1 MSALRGTSSNKLN
14 LLVDKLHE
22 YLVHSSIEDRYD
34 IPTSDGC
41 HGQINKRFSVENSRV
56 DNVTEAGLDTRYS
69 KRKPSVVVKHSGLD
83 ESGESNASE
92 DFEMPVSSNGHLDVT
107 RLPKGTVLVRPEP
120 VDNGRDEFRGPE
132 FRSRKPGVLRK
143 EFSRKRAGGQ
153 HVGIVCCTAC
163 GRQVNHFRRDLLYQ
177 HPVLKVL
184 ICKSC
189 YNYYSSDDIS
199 KDRDGMDEQCRWCA
213 EGGNLICCDYC
224 SNAFCKKCILRN
236 LGRKE
241 LSSIL
246 ESKWYCYVCSPE
258 PLFDL
263 VMACDTVLENV
274 EPLWPHQRR
283 RNRAETEKSELYRI
297 LSQRS
302 AQNIPLDKWDHSG
315 MDGNVIFNYNN
326 LQVSKDV
333 TKKAKHLVDS
343 TNALNQTFISFIETV
358 TTSKPT
364 PSVRAVYLNSF
375 LAVVKG
381 LRKSLTALE
390 DSLKEEFRDLDVGSN
405 WENILSSDCK
415 RLMRNSDIE
424 LDKSD
429 KRRLSSLQ
437 KLAAEHFEDNDSDSK
452 GYIDLTNDCSEKELD
467 SSSENI
473 GLTSSSSEVDMS
485 KKLIVQL
492 TPVPVEQK
500 ESANVPK
507 LDENFPEEENKSKE
521 KDASE
526 EQVVGSPKDERQ
538 MSIDAASTPILL
550 KEKQGNRRS
559 PRLKTTPLRR
569 QSDIIKPSLS
579 GVDSESDSEPEE
591 TPDTVPATGND
602 EQTLSRSRDDSDSD
616 EVPAAL
622 LERAAMTHSS
632 DEPQSDEDG
641 NQAPPDKVAKKC
653 LFWLTKNSPM
663 SPEKLRRKR
672 KMLDRS
678 SESESGSR
686 VVKAR
691 QESGTDFSSDDQDSQ
706 KEIQNLNTVRSIGK
720 PHLMRREEEG
730 VVRKQKR
737 MQASKSKGKHHQ
749 DVTDSSSS
757 LSDDEQEDDSGSDV
771 SDQKMKPI
779 TENVASLGVAAF
791 QQSSGEAR
799 LNCLVAEIVEEKI
812 LLQESRKCLCVFD
825 VKEKPFDCFGYG
837 KSKREES
844 CGDSGDEEQSG
855 PSWAAEDDEDPENR
869 YGSKS
874 PEVEFV
880 KEYSCKRKDATPN
893 PGFRAKSGNIQVI
906 RIDFNLQ
913 EHKLKRVKRLSI
925 KFETCMQK
933 CDISSTPTECKMNL
947 IYRQN
952 IKNNFF
958 FYDVSLK
965 VLKHLKGESTTKCTC
980 TEVIKGSRDSFKTV
994 KQPFSRCRHQLA
1006 SHLFLS
1012 VRKSFYSSQSLCRHV
1027 LIDCQSKM
1035 PSDKRFK
1042 NKNLKFKHRESLL
1055 RRGDAN
1061 SEYQSCYNKES
1072 NIDAPQSCGCL
1083 QADTKYYKFIREQLH
1098 VSCFVFTLLSKKTLT
1113 SQDWINHSEDCVAC
1127 STFKRIA
1134 KQLLLAQ
1141 IKANLS
1147 SDGDIS
1153 SEGETQEDPSESDGD
1168 GEPSQGNEDDNAA
1181 DAHRED
1187 LASESSDSMLDEPK
1201 SRHHLLRH
1209 KLTLDEG
1216 ASSDKTEPEG
1226 EVGMQKSKG
1235 RTRRKLFIPCQA
1247 GSETCSEGSEETEM
1261 SEELSESEDDPA
1273 EDGIESIVAPMLPE
1287 MSSYKRMIAAKRI
1300 KQNCTS
1306 KLEQSDE
1313 EDANEEN
1320 SESKGTP
1327 KGRKK
1332 IRKIIDD
1339 ENLRAETQEALRE
1352 EEERRQRLADRS
1364 QQMED
1369 WREITVIPD
1378 ELSQVECPVT
1388 TKLVLD
1394 QDEETKM
1401 PLVQVHRNLVTSL
1414 KPHQVD
1420 GVQFIWDSCCESVK
1434 KANSSPGSGCVL
1446 AHCMGLGKT
1455 LQVVAFLHTVLLSSN
1470 LKFRTALV
1478 VCPLNTV
1485 LNWVSEFKRW
1495 QHSLGEDRV
1504 KVSEMANLKHLP
1516 ERLRALQTWQ
1526 RDGGIVIMGYEMYRN
1541 LSQNSKAAS
1550 EEWNKELKSAL
1561 VDPGPDFV
1569 ICDEGHI
1576 LRNESS
1582 CISKAMNGIKTQR
1595 RVVLTGTP
1603 LQNNLVEYHCM
1614 VNFIKKNLLGSLSEF
1629 RNRFINPMQ
1638 NGQCADS
1645 TPRDVRIMKKRAH
1658 VLHAVLAG
1666 CVQRRDYSEL
1676 TQFLPPKHEYVLLV
1690 RISPLQYKLYRYY
1703 LDQVANEGSAIR
1715 QKPLKTGANLF
1726 RDFQVLSRIWTHP
1739 WCLHLSDLGKERN
1752 SLFDYRRIFAF
1763 TVFLHDD
1770 NQKAFLY
1777 PVITKEMN
1785 KMSMDSVPC
1794 LLTDPKLFEWWKV
1807 LQPHSFFSF
1816 LLFVG
1821 EKSSSSSR
1829 SQSPVEAWY
1838 RHLLSERDARIM
1850 EHSGKM
1856 VLLFEILRMAENLD
1870 DKVLVF
1876 SQSLISLN
1884 LIEDFLAAS
1893 HNARDPLSSIKE
1905 GSWIKNVDYYRLDG
1919 SVSASLRK
1927 KWADEFND
1935 ADNFRGRLFLIS
1947 TRAGSLG
1954 INLVAANR
1962 VVIFDASWNPSH
1974 DIQSIYRVYRFGQL
1988 KQVFVYR
1995 LLAQGT
2001 MEEKIYDRQVTKQS
2015 LSYRVV
2021 DHQQIE
2027 RHFTFHE
2034 LTELYTFEPDLLD
2047 DPNSK
2052 KSKRPTPILPKD
2064 SILAELMDICKDRI
2078 VSYHEH
2084 ESLLDHKHEEELSE
2098 AERKAAWAEYEAE

>member
-22 YLVHSSIEDRYD
+22 YLAHSSIEDRYG
-34 IPTSDGC
+34 IPTSEDY
-41 HGQINKRFSVENSRV
+41 HGQINKQFSVENSRV

-163 GRQVNHFRRDLLYQ
+163 GRQVNHFRRDFLYQ

-283 RNRAETEKSELYRI
+283 RNRAEPEKSELYRI

-358 TTSKPT
+358 TTNKPT

-405 WENILSSDCK
+405 WENILRSDCK

-424 LDKSD
+424 LDMSD
-429 KRRLSSLQ
+429 KRCLSNLQ
-437 KLAAEHFEDNDSDSK
+437 KLASEHFEDNDADSK

-467 SSSENI
+467 SNSENI

-492 TPVPVEQK
+492 TPVPMEQK
-500 ESANVPK
+500 ESADVPK

-538 MSIDAASTPILL
+538 MSIDTASTPILL

-569 QSDIIKPSLS
+569 QSDITIKPSLS

-602 EQTLSRSRDDSDSD
+602 EQNLSRSRDDSDSD

-632 DEPQSDEDG
+632 DEPQSDEDR

-706 KEIQNLNTVRSIGK
+706 KEIQHLNTVRSIGK

-737 MQASKSKGKHHQ
+737 MQASESKGKRHQ

-779 TENVASLGVAAF
+779 TENVTSLGVAAF
-791 QQSSGEAR
+791 QQS
-799 LNCLVAEIVEEKI
+799 
-812 LLQESRKCLCVFD
+812 
-825 VKEKPFDCFGYG
+825 
-837 KSKREES
+837 
-844 CGDSGDEEQSG
+844 SGDEEQSG
-855 PSWAAEDDEDPENR
+855 PSWAAEDDEDPEN
-869 YGSKS
+869 
-874 PEVEFV
+874 
-880 KEYSCKRKDATPN
+880 
-893 PGFRAKSGNIQVI
+893 
-906 RIDFNLQ
+906 
-913 EHKLKRVKRLSI
+913 
-925 KFETCMQK
+925 
-933 CDISSTPTECKMNL
+933 
-947 IYRQN
+947 
-952 IKNNFF
+952 
-958 FYDVSLK
+958 
-965 VLKHLKGESTTKCTC
+965 
-980 TEVIKGSRDSFKTV
+980 
-994 KQPFSRCRHQLA
+994 
-1006 SHLFLS
+1006 
-1012 VRKSFYSSQSLCRHV
+1012 
-1027 LIDCQSKM
+1027 
-1035 PSDKRFK
+1035 
-1042 NKNLKFKHRESLL
+1042 
-1055 RRGDAN
+1055 
-1061 SEYQSCYNKES
+1061 
-1072 NIDAPQSCGCL
+1072 
-1083 QADTKYYKFIREQLH
+1083 
-1098 VSCFVFTLLSKKTLT
+1098 
-1113 SQDWINHSEDCVAC
+1113 
-1127 STFKRIA
+1127 RIA

-1153 SEGETQEDPSESDGD
+1153 SEGETQEDQSESDGD

-1181 DAHRED
+1181 NTRRED
-1187 LASESSDSMLDEPK
+1187 LVSETSDSMLDEPK

-1226 EVGMQKSKG
+1226 EVGMQKSKR
-1235 RTRRKLFIPCQA
+1235 RTRRKRLFS

-1261 SEELSESEDDPA
+1261 SEELSESEDEAA
-1273 EDGIESIVAPMLPE
+1273 EDEIERSSKREKEATCIELNKQVPCILLSDSSIE
-1287 MSSYKRMIAAKRI
+1287 K
-1300 KQNCTS
+1300 
-1306 KLEQSDE
+1306 SDE
-1313 EDANEEN
+1313 EDVNEEN

-1352 EEERRQRLADRS
+1352 EEERRRRLADRS

-1401 PLVQVHRNLVTSL
+1401 PLVQVHRNLVTNL

-1434 KANSSPGSGCVL
+1434 KANSSPGSGCIL

-1478 VCPLNTV
+1478 VCPLNTL

-1504 KVSEMANLKHLP
+1504 KVSEMATVKHLP
-1516 ERLRALQTWQ
+1516 ERLRAVQTWQ
-1526 RDGGIVIMGYEMYRN
+1526 RDGGVMIIGYEMYRN
-1541 LSQNSKAAS
+1541 LSQNSNATN
-1550 EEWNKELKSAL
+1550 EECNKELKSAL

-1582 CISKAMNGIKTQR
+1582 RISKAMNGIKTQR
-1595 RVVLTGTP
+1595 RLVLTGTP

-1629 RNRFINPMQ
+1629 RNRFINPIQ

-1676 TQFLPPKHEYVLLV
+1676 TQFLPPKLEYVLLV

-1703 LDQVANEGSAIR
+1703 LDHVASEGSATG

-1726 RDFQVLSRIWTHP
+1726 KDFQVLSRIWTHP
-1739 WCLHLSDLGKERN
+1739 WCLHLSDLGKESRRKTFYKRN
-1752 SLFDYRRIFAF
+1752 QLQMINVETIVAESGLKQNEGNEQNVNGQSTMSTDRPQ
-1763 TVFLHDD
+1763 TVR
-1770 NQKAFLY
+1770 
-1777 PVITKEMN
+1777 VVE
-1785 KMSMDSVPC
+1785 
-1794 LLTDPKLFEWWKV
+1794 
-1807 LQPHSFFSF
+1807 
-1816 LLFVG
+1816 G

-1829 SQSPVEAWY
+1829 CQSPFEAWY
-1838 RHLLSERDARIM
+1838 RHRLSESDARIM

-1893 HNARDPLSSIKE
+1893 HNARDPLLSIKE

-1919 SVSASLRK
+1919 SVSATSRK
-1927 KWADEFND
+1927 KWADEFNN
-1935 ADNFRGRLFLIS
+1935 ADNYRGRLFLIS

-1954 INLVAANR
+1954 INLAAANR
-1962 VVIFDASWNPSH
+1962 VVIFDASWNPSY

-2021 DHQQIE
+2021 DHQQVE

-2064 SILAELMDICKDRI
+2064 SILAELLKICKDRI

-2098 AERKAAWAEYEAE
+2098 AERKAAWAEYEAESNTVKLPASSSQDRLQKKTNEQLLEILNRSRANVSLAFLTLQNMRIPSIEDYKVRLRQQYPFLPEVELQIKAELWRQSDVNRRDITQSFYQDSLAQHQSLTFQIQALLNSRRTLVNPITLNTSTQPG

>member
-34 IPTSDGC
+34 IPTSDEY

-163 GRQVNHFRRDLLYQ
+163 GRQVNHFRRDFLYQ

-263 VMACDTVLENV
+263 VMACDNVLENV

-283 RNRAETEKSELYRI
+283 RNRAEPEKSELYRI

-492 TPVPVEQK
+492 TPVPMEQK
-500 ESANVPK
+500 ESADVPK
-507 LDENFPEEENKSKE
+507 LDENFPEEENKSKG

-538 MSIDAASTPILL
+538 MSIDTASTPVLL

-569 QSDIIKPSLS
+569 QSDIIIKPSLS

-591 TPDTVPATGND
+591 TPNTVPATGND
-602 EQTLSRSRDDSDSD
+602 EQNLSRSRDDSDSD

-663 SPEKLRRKR
+663 SPEKLRQKR

-706 KEIQNLNTVRSIGK
+706 KEIQHLNTVRSIGK

-737 MQASKSKGKHHQ
+737 MQASKSKGKRHQ

-791 QQSSGEAR
+791 QQSSG
-799 LNCLVAEIVEEKI
+799 
-812 LLQESRKCLCVFD
+812 
-825 VKEKPFDCFGYG
+825 
-837 KSKREES
+837 
-844 CGDSGDEEQSG
+844 DEEQSG
-855 PSWAAEDDEDPENR
+855 PSWAAEDDEDPEN
-869 YGSKS
+869 
-874 PEVEFV
+874 
-880 KEYSCKRKDATPN
+880 
-893 PGFRAKSGNIQVI
+893 
-906 RIDFNLQ
+906 
-913 EHKLKRVKRLSI
+913 
-925 KFETCMQK
+925 
-933 CDISSTPTECKMNL
+933 
-947 IYRQN
+947 
-952 IKNNFF
+952 
-958 FYDVSLK
+958 
-965 VLKHLKGESTTKCTC
+965 
-980 TEVIKGSRDSFKTV
+980 
-994 KQPFSRCRHQLA
+994 
-1006 SHLFLS
+1006 
-1012 VRKSFYSSQSLCRHV
+1012 
-1027 LIDCQSKM
+1027 
-1035 PSDKRFK
+1035 
-1042 NKNLKFKHRESLL
+1042 
-1055 RRGDAN
+1055 
-1061 SEYQSCYNKES
+1061 
-1072 NIDAPQSCGCL
+1072 
-1083 QADTKYYKFIREQLH
+1083 
-1098 VSCFVFTLLSKKTLT
+1098 
-1113 SQDWINHSEDCVAC
+1113 
-1127 STFKRIA
+1127 RIA

-1153 SEGETQEDPSESDGD
+1153 SEGESQEDLSESDGD
-1168 GEPSQGNEDDNAA
+1168 REPYQGNEDDNTA

-1187 LASESSDSMLDEPK
+1187 LVSESSDSMLDEPK

-1216 ASSDKTEPEG
+1216 ASSDKTETEG

-1235 RTRRKLFIPCQA
+1235 RTRRKRLFS

-1273 EDGIESIVAPMLPE
+1273 EDGIERSSKRKKEAACSFELNKQVPCILLSDSSIE
-1287 MSSYKRMIAAKRI
+1287 K
-1300 KQNCTS
+1300 
-1306 KLEQSDE
+1306 SDE
-1313 EDANEEN
+1313 EVANEES
-1320 SESKGTP
+1320 SESKSTP

-1434 KANSSPGSGCVL
+1434 KANSSPGSGCIL

-1478 VCPLNTV
+1478 VCPLNTI

-1526 RDGGIVIMGYEMYRN
+1526 RDGGVMIIGYDMYRN
-1541 LSQNSKAAS
+1541 LSQNSKAVN
-1550 EEWNKELKSAL
+1550 EEWNKELKSVL

-1582 CISKAMNGIKTQR
+1582 CVSKAMNGIKTQR

-1703 LDQVANEGSAIR
+1703 LDQVANEGSAVR

-1739 WCLHLSDLGKERN
+1739 WCLYLSDLGKESRKKN
-1752 SLFDYRRIFAF
+1752 FYKKNQLQMINVETIVAESGLKQNEGTEQNVNGLSTMSTDGPQ
-1763 TVFLHDD
+1763 TVR
-1770 NQKAFLY
+1770 
-1777 PVITKEMN
+1777 VVE
-1785 KMSMDSVPC
+1785 
-1794 LLTDPKLFEWWKV
+1794 
-1807 LQPHSFFSF
+1807 
-1816 LLFVG
+1816 G

-1893 HNARDPLSSIKE
+1893 HNARDPLSSMKE

-2015 LSYRVV
+2015 LSNRVV

-2064 SILAELMDICKDRI
+2064 SILAELINICKDRI

-2098 AERKAAWAEYEAE
+2098 AERKAAWAEYEAESNTAKLPVSSNQDRLQKKTNEQLLEILNRSRANVSLAFLTLQNMRIPSIEDYMLRLRQQYPFLPEAELQIKAELWRQSDVNRRDITQSFYQDSLAQHQSLTFQIQALLNSRRTLASPVTLNTSTQPG